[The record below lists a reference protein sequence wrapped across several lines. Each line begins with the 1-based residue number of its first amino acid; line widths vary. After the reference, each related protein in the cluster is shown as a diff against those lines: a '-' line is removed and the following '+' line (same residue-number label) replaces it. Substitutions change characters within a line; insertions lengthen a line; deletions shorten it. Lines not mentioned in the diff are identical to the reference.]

1 MRRSTVA
8 VARSHAIHIMPSSP
22 TAGGTSFS
30 TSPSPFLTLFVCG
43 LMVFPWIVWAN
54 TNRERHVT
62 LHVDR
67 YGNIVRTPHQR

>member
-1 MRRSTVA
+1 MASVP
-8 VARSHAIHIMPSSP
+8 VGSGNILLHI
-22 TAGGTSFS
+22 TFVV
-30 TSPSPFLTLFVCG
+30 LTLFVCG